1 MFTFIVDHKLRVVEV
16 VLGLMRSIWRK
27 VLGFR
32 IISSQKHIIFM
43 QFFWFFVS
51 WTSDS
56 YKTEEG
62 VGSGFFWSNHRTG
75 LVFKT
80 MPPWR
85 CRKLAPHTPRQIG
98 PAHLVLVL
106 FMLLLCFIF
115 FPPIFSFIF
124 IFLLLI

>member
-56 YKTEEG
+56 KKTGEG
-62 VGSGFFWSNHRTG
+62 VGSGFSWSNHRTG

-80 MPPWR
+80 MMI
-85 CRKLAPHTPRQIG
+85 KSLAGGEIIEARERSG
-98 PAHLVLVL
+98 RSVYRPATARDTKNCHPLAAG
-106 FMLLLCFIF
+106 CKR
-115 FPPIFSFIF
+115 
-124 IFLLLI
+124 